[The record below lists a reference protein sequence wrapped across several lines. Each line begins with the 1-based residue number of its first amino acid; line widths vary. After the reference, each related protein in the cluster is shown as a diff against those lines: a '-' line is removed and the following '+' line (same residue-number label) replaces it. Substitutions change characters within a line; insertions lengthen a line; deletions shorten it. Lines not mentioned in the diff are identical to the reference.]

1 MLGVNSFVKRLV
13 MGLDSDFCDSILAAW
28 RTNARITERLVD
40 RLPQAVY
47 SAQIPGSPHRT
58 VRMIAGHLHN
68 SRCTWLRTLG
78 EPHGLSV
85 PPVVD
90 RRTVTRRDLLR
101 ALRQSAT
108 GILDLLSFACDR
120 GGRVPPTSAYVWRN
134 LALDVGHVLTYFVA
148 HEAHHRGQLVL
159 VARQLG
165 CRLPTSDSSDLW
177 QWRPAAAV
185 RPVRRR

>member
-1 MLGVNSFVKRLV
+1 
-13 MGLDSDFCDSILAAW
+13 MGLDSGLCDSILAAW
-28 RTNARITERLVD
+28 RTNARVTERLVD
-40 RLPQAVY
+40 RLPPSVY
-47 SAQIPGSPHRT
+47 SAQIPGAPHRT

-68 SRCTWLRTLG
+68 SRCAWLKTLG
-78 EPHGLSV
+78 KPHGLTV

-101 ALRQSAT
+101 ALRQSAK
-108 GILDLLSFACDR
+108 GILDLLSFACER

-148 HEAHHRGQLVL
+148 HEAHHRGQLIL

-165 CRLPTSDSSDLW
+165 RPLPTSDRSDLW
-177 QWRPAAAV
+177 QWKPPAAG